1 MLLTKKKLTQKGNLI
16 MEKKTM
22 GGFIAALRKA
32 NGLTQR
38 DLAEKLN
45 VSDKAVSRWEREEC
59 APDLMLIPAI
69 AEIFDITTD
78 ELLSG
83 GRISNLDCVKTEQ
96 KKEKQVRALANREL
110 TKFKSLAIVSI
121 GLSVLGVLLMF
132 GITLAFIRPITAI
145 CVASICVLASVI
157 VILIACFKL
166 RETENN
172 DEVLDESNKIIRAGI
187 KNAKFNYCF
196 ASLFT
201 ATAVLLVCIPLVL
214 QDWGD
219 LTFLLSY
226 YLFDLRKYLLVF
238 LVALLAATLIRQIAV
253 LADKSLFGNR
263 TIAKLNIVHILTGIA
278 AGACFL
284 RSMGTLI
291 ASAVLILVMIIVVF
305 IFALVLKK
313 DAKMIL
319 VIGFRNIL
327 LIFDYMVAQMFT
339 LDPQYDRTYVTTNGT
354 VSANSA
360 MLAGIVFAFVIVII
374 FHFIIKSIK
383 PKNVLS

>member
-1 MLLTKKKLTQKGNLI
+1 
-16 MEKKTM
+16 M